1 MSFREEQLFEDFA
14 FDDSIEEPSE
24 VVDET
29 PSYDVNSLNL
39 DVQSE
44 MITES
49 DANVHISR
57 NQHYSDSIPHE
68 FSESEL
74 SSRIAFSFYA
84 ERPLTYDVFG
94 VWSSG
99 PRSIEHSTRS
109 QIFLDIRKN
118 FENLSI
124 NFQDLRSRQ
133 LYYLNIKSSLA
144 NLWEIRTQED
154 EFNEL
159 LVLINQFIGNNHPE
173 NLESS
178 QVEALQK
185 AFMKLQSELIDEDSL
200 EEIFDSLVNS
210 GLDFFPS
217 IKGFSELYSE

>member
-1 MSFREEQLFEDFA
+1 MN
-14 FDDSIEEPSE
+14 
-24 VVDET
+24 ET

-44 MITES
+44 LITES
-49 DANVHISR
+49 NANVHISR
-57 NQHYSDSIPHE
+57 NQHYSDSIPYE
-68 FSESEL
+68 FSEL
-74 SSRIAFSFYA
+74 SSRTNFSFYA
-84 ERPLTYDVFG
+84 ERPVTNDAFG
-94 VWSSG
+94 VLSRG

-109 QIFLDIRKN
+109 QIFLDIRRN

-133 LYYLNIKSSLA
+133 LYYVNIKSSLA

-173 NLESS
+173 NLEFP
-178 QVEALQK
+178 QLEALQK
-185 AFMKLQSELIDEDSL
+185 AFTKLQSELIDEDGI

-217 IKGFSELYSE
+217 IQGFSELYSD